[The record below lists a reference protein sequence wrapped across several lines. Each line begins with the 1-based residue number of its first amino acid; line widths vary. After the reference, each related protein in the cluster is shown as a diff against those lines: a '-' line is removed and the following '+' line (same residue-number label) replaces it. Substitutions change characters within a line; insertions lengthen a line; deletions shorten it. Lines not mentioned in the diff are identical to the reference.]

1 MRKLT
6 IVLVLGVLA
15 TFGTAEAKSVAVDC
29 NDGKTIGK
37 ALEMNAG
44 ILEIVVSG
52 DCAENVLIERDD
64 VSIVAQA
71 GSTLTATDDTVAA
84 IVVQGAQNVSVT
96 GLSISGGRHGVEVR
110 RGAAVT
116 LTAVTVN
123 DNVRHGVLVID
134 HSSVNIA
141 GGTFS
146 GNGGDGLGVWA
157 ASSATMGGSIVAD
170 GNTRAGIL
178 VSGSSVAAI
187 PPGSISLQNNGY
199 GGLYLQLSANVQLS
213 VPLDQAGSD
222 EGIAVYLGSSL
233 AMGAFETSGNGFSG
247 VTVYHNSTF
256 ESNGGTVTV
265 DGNLHGFW
273 VEEDSSLVRTG
284 TTNFLS
290 NTDAALYAE
299 DSNVRLRNANW
310 QREWRRLH
318 REELLGAHREQQSGR
333 PGRPLVRHEDRGRR
347 ELELHRRELR
357 RDRDQPVRPPL
368 RLRGVLVPG
377 TFRPVRT
384 ASPAR
389 DPGQVARRGASRA
402 VKPGSPD
409 AVSLALA
416 GETGPRRSPRESRD
430 SSRHGWF

>member
-299 DSNVRLRNANW
+299 DSNVRLRNATGSGNGGGFIARNCSMRIANSSPADLVDLSFGTRIEGGGNSNFTGVNCDGTVIS
-310 QREWRRLH
+310 QFDHPCGYAASSFRAPAAQSARRV
-318 REELLGAHREQQSGR
+318 R
-333 PGRPLVRHEDRGRR
+333 PGIRDKSRGGER
-347 ELELHRRELR
+347 LE
-357 RDRDQPVRPPL
+357 P
-368 RLRGVLVPG
+368 
-377 TFRPVRT
+377 
-384 ASPAR
+384 
-389 DPGQVARRGASRA
+389 
-402 VKPGSPD
+402 
-409 AVSLALA
+409 
-416 GETGPRRSPRESRD
+416 
-430 SSRHGWF
+430 